1 MALALPSTAPGL
13 VIVLDDFQSMWGFT
27 MKTCLSRLGIGL
39 LFISYTYST
48 FAVDASEVKEW
59 RQDIDFYHA
68 TLAEK
73 HLNLYHSI
81 SEKDFSDEVIKLKR
95 RLADLTEP
103 QIVVELM
110 RLARLVEDGH
120 TSVSIMSQSHHHF
133 PMRFKLFDGD
143 VRVVKSTTTQRN
155 YLNSKLVA
163 IDGKP
168 ISDVLRAL
176 SPIVQHVENEF
187 SLRESLMFGL
197 TQDELLHGAGITH
210 RAGQASF
217 SFVNDDGSEHMLK
230 IDSVTMREFVTNTN
244 VSVNKSRFF
253 TRRSVTHSDKLNL
266 SYDAATKA
274 AYLIFSEYGT
284 PEEMTVF
291 ANTVKEFLN
300 KQQAKNVIVD
310 LRNNKGGSYFVGLYL
325 ISALLQIDSLDW
337 DNGIYVLIGNRTFS
351 AGMSNATHFRQM
363 LNATLVGEPT
373 GANPNGYQEV
383 GYATLPNSEY
393 VISYSKRF
401 YRFQDNGTQGV
412 QPDVLIKTSWQE
424 YKKGEDNA
432 LKWVLN
438 TISR

>member
-1 MALALPSTAPGL
+1 
-13 VIVLDDFQSMWGFT
+13 
-27 MKTCLSRLGIGL
+27 MKICSSRLVIGL
-39 LFISYTYST
+39 LFISCTYSAL
-48 FAVDASEVKEW
+48 AVDASEAKEW

-81 SEKDFSDEVIKLKR
+81 SEKDFSDEVIKLKH
-95 RLADLTEP
+95 RLDDLTEP

-110 RLARLVEDGH
+110 RLTRLVEDGH
-120 TSVSIMSQSHHHF
+120 TGVSIMSQPHHHF

-143 VRVVKSTTTQRN
+143 VRVVKTTTTQRN

-163 IDGKP
+163 IDGTP
-168 ISDVLRAL
+168 ISDVLRTI

-187 SLRESLMFGL
+187 SLRENLMFGL

-217 SFVNDDGSEHMLK
+217 SFVNDDGSEHMLT
-230 IDSVTMREFVTNTN
+230 IDSVTMREFVTTTN
-244 VSVNKSRFF
+244 VIVDRSRFF
-253 TRRSVTHSDKLNL
+253 TRRSVTHSDNLNL

-274 AYLIFSEYGT
+274 AYLVFSEYPA
-284 PEEMTVF
+284 PEEMTAF
-291 ANTVKEFLN
+291 AKAVQEFLD
-300 KQQAKNVIVD
+300 KQQAKNIIVD
-310 LRNNKGGSYFVGLYL
+310 LRGNTGGSAFVGLYL
-325 ISALLQIDSLDW
+325 ISALLQVDSLDW
-337 DNGIYVLIGNRTFS
+337 ENGIYVLIGNRTFS
-351 AGMSNATHFRQM
+351 AGMSNATHFRQI

-401 YRFQDNGTQGV
+401 YRFQDNSTPGV
-412 QPDVLIKTSWQE
+412 QPDVLIKTPWQD

-432 LKWVLN
+432 LTWVLN
-438 TISR
+438 RISR